1 MFYIGISGWTYK
13 GWRGVF
19 YPEKLPQKREL
30 EHASREFNSIEINGT
45 HYSLQKPDTFKSWAE
60 QTPKHFIF
68 SIKGSRY
75 ITHLKRLKDIETPLA
90 NFFAS
95 GVLALGEK
103 LGPFLW
109 QLPPSLKFDG
119 ERIGRF
125 LKLLPH
131 NTRAA
136 ARLAKKHDDRMANRT
151 WTKPGGNRPLRHCVE
166 VRHPSFMVPEFFDL
180 LRKYGAA
187 FVFADT
193 AGKWPYAE
201 DLVADFVYVRLH
213 GDKQLYVS
221 GYTER
226 ALRRWASRLRKW
238 AKTSWPRDAKL
249 IAAKRPKTPQIKDV
263 FVYFDNDVKVRA
275 PADAKRLR
283 EILGE
288 KKPYNGAV
296 FHYRKGL

>member
-1 MFYIGISGWTYK
+1 
-13 GWRGVF
+13 
-19 YPEKLPQKREL
+19 
-30 EHASREFNSIEINGT
+30 
-45 HYSLQKPDTFKSWAE
+45 
-60 QTPKHFIF
+60 
-68 SIKGSRY
+68 
-75 ITHLKRLKDIETPLA
+75 
-90 NFFAS
+90 
-95 GVLALGEK
+95 
-103 LGPFLW
+103 
-109 QLPPSLKFDG
+109 
-119 ERIGRF
+119 
-125 LKLLPH
+125 
-131 NTRAA
+131 
-136 ARLAKKHDDRMANRT
+136 
-151 WTKPGGNRPLRHCVE
+151 

-180 LRKYGAA
+180 LRKYGVA

-249 IAAKRPKTPQIKDV
+249 VVAKRPKTPQIKDV

-288 KKPYNGAV
+288 KEA
-296 FHYRKGL
+296 L